1 MTTSN
6 DSEWRFLGKGPN
18 RCPFVDDVLT
28 FPLHQVWRTQL
39 DTMIHRQPV
48 SDGEDLYVCS
58 MSTCYRVD
66 KNTGEIRWSQPAL
79 EASGFPMNVMK
90 IAPAVYRDRVY
101 CTDLSGRLYCFDKET
116 GQLRWTKD
124 KIGAFEVSPC
134 IVKDRIYISSKD
146 RMENWKRSF
155 YCLDLEGNIHWKFS
169 SDSNIKTIDGAVQ
182 EGILVIT
189 DDNNA
194 YGLDSISGSI
204 IWQHDFS
211 DSPGKGTAG
220 SFVMINGNTVLLPGG
235 RALNGMD
242 LYTGE
247 IHWRHQA
254 RFVFDRKGQPCGI
267 AALAATPDY
276 LMYTTIDEVHVVD
289 MKKGELV
296 SVFNTSQHQL
306 QDTVARIGLIVGQ
319 HYLVN
324 YGQAEKIVAYNWQTG
339 EADWMFKAQGQF
351 FYNSAIYVSGQLFFG
366 NVGGYLYCFAP

>member
-48 SDGEDLYVCS
+48 SDGEALYVCS

-66 KNTGEIRWSQPAL
+66 RNTGEIRWSQPAL

-90 IAPAVYRDRVY
+90 IAPAVYKDRVY

-116 GQLRWTKD
+116 GQLRWTKEE
-124 KIGAFEVSPC
+124 IGAIEVSPC
-134 IVKDRIYISSKD
+134 IVQDCIYIGSKD
-146 RMENWKRSF
+146 RTDNWKRSF
-155 YCLDLEGNIHWKFS
+155 CCLDLEGNVLWKFTRD
-169 SDSNIKTIDGAVQ
+169 SDIQTTEGAVQ
-182 EGILVIT
+182 DGILIVT
-189 DDNNA
+189 DKTSA
-194 YGLDSISGSI
+194 YGLDYLTGSI
-204 IWQHDFS
+204 VWKHEF
-211 DSPGKGTAG
+211 PGPSGEVLVG
-220 SFVMINGNTVLLPGG
+220 SSAMIIENTVLLPGG
-235 RALNGMD
+235 GAYNGMD
-242 LYTGE
+242 LHTGE
-247 IHWRHQA
+247 IRWRHQA
-254 RFVFDRKGQPCGI
+254 RYVLRREGQLCDMGGK
-267 AALAATPDY
+267 AATPDF
-276 LMYTTIDEVHVVD
+276 LMYAAINEVHVVD
-289 MKKGELV
+289 MKTGELV
-296 SVFNTSQHQL
+296 NVFDTSQHQL
-306 QDTVARIGLIVGQ
+306 KDTVARIGLIVGQ

-339 EADWMFKAQGQF
+339 VADWMLKAEGQF